1 MLETIKSA
9 SVEDRLAGANVAM
22 AVVAAASLLSKG
34 IKAQA
39 AALLEGVDPAIV
51 REASETMNTPVA
63 LINNLVRVMGK
74 AASDHLPTLKP

>member
-1 MLETIKSA
+1 
-9 SVEDRLAGANVAM
+9 M

-63 LINNLVRVMGK
+63 LINNLVRAMGK
-74 AASDHLPTLKP
+74 AASDHLAKLKP